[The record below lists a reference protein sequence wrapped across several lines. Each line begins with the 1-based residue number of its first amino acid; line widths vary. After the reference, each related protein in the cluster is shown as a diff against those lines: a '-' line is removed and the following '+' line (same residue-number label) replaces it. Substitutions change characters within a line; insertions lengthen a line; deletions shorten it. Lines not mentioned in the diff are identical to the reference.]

1 MLAILAVHSEGLPHQ
16 KRGTQYAYAEAEQLA
31 DAKEV
36 EHDHHDEGRQQASC
50 KEEEVLRFQ
59 PLKLHRASYA
69 FIDFPAGHYL
79 QEEGTQDRSRH
90 DEEDTGTEPRGRRLT
105 RIRVTR
111 GELVV
116 DLDAPDEPY
125 HSSDGVNQ
133 FRAGI
138 KVARHHLRG
147 FVNPCHTIALGIRYN
162 GRKEESK

>member
-1 MLAILAVHSEGLPHQ
+1 M
-16 KRGTQYAYAEAEQLA
+16 T

-59 PLKLHRASYA
+59 PLKLHRTSYA
-69 FIDFPAGHYL
+69 FIDFPAGHGL
-79 QEEGTQDRSRH
+79 QEKGTQDRSRH
-90 DEEDTGTEPRGRRLT
+90 DEEDTGTKPRGRRLT

-125 HSSDGVNQ
+125 HSSDGIDQ
-133 FRAGI
+133 FRAWI

-147 FVNPCHTIALGIRYN
+147 FVDTCHTIALGIRYD
-162 GRKEESK
+162 GCKEEGK